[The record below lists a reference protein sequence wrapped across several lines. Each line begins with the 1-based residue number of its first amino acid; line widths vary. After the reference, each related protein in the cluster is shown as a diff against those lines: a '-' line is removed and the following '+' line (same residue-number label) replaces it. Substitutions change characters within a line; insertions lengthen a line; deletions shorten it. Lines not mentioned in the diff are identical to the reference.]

1 MTTAFSGLGQTT
13 GTAAERVAL
22 VSPQVGQLF
31 FETDTTL
38 FKVWTGSTWIT
49 TLAGL
54 TAGGD
59 LTGTYPNPTIAPSI
73 ATNLK
78 IANAAPTMTIAETG
92 GAGQAALQLLQNGA
106 PLASEGS
113 ELRYDSATGHTYL
126 RSSYALSN
134 LYLGAGSSSAQ
145 QVSIDAGGR
154 MRRPFQPVCQL
165 YNQTSRNPGAPMGW
179 TGTYV
184 NTGSMWN
191 GATRVTVPIAGTY
204 LVTYEGMSWNDVPG
218 GSYYLD
224 IYRNGGWIT
233 TARQYTNAPSQHQH
247 ISIHIY
253 LSLSANDYIEWVP
266 NGIRAYSDPN
276 GYQHASVALFA

>member
-59 LTGTYPNPTIAPSI
+59 LTGTYPNPTITNITNAPIHNSN
-73 ATNLK
+73 TTLSFR
-78 IANAAPTMTIAETG
+78 T
-92 GAGQAALQLLQNGA
+92 
-106 PLASEGS
+106 
-113 ELRYDSATGHTYL
+113 
-126 RSSYALSN
+126 SSTERM
-134 LYLGAGSSSAQ
+134 
-145 QVSIDAGGR
+145 SIDAVGR
-154 MRRPFQPVCQL
+154 MTRPFQPVCQL
-165 YNQTSRNPGAPMGW
+165 YNQTSRSAGAPMGW

-191 GATRVTVPIAGTY
+191 GATRVTVPISGTY
-204 LVTYEGMSWNDVPG
+204 LITYEGMSWNNVAS
-218 GSYYLD
+218 SYYLD

-233 TARQYTNAPSQHQH
+233 TARQYTNAINLHQH

-266 NGIRAYSDPN
+266 QGIAAYSDAN

>member
-1 MTTAFSGLGQTT
+1 MTLFGSGHEIVTSTT
-13 GTAAERVAL
+13 RPSTPVA
-22 VSPQVGQLF
+22 GQLIY
-31 FETDTTL
+31 ETNTNL
-38 FKVWTGSTWIT
+38 LMMWNGSNWVMPTS
-49 TLAGL
+49 GQN
-54 TAGGD
+54 AGGD

-92 GAGQAALQLLQNGA
+92 GAGQAALQLLQNSL

-165 YNQTSRNPGAPMGW
+165 YNQTSRSAGAPMGW

-204 LVTYEGMSWNDVPG
+204 LITYEGMSWNNVAS
-218 GSYYLD
+218 SYYLD

-233 TARQYTNAPSQHQH
+233 TARQYTNAINLHQH

-266 NGIRAYSDPN
+266 QGIAAYSDAN